1 MANWEVSDFV
11 YGPGSAEE
19 VAALVEAKLELVD
32 AAKTIHCLQ
41 FLQDSRN
48 KDEVVAVLIVQD

>member
-1 MANWEVSDFV
+1 MANWAVSDFV
-11 YGPGSAEE
+11 YGPGSATE
-19 VAALVEAKLELVD
+19 VAALVEAKLEAVD
-32 AAKTIHCLQ
+32 DAKTIHCLQ